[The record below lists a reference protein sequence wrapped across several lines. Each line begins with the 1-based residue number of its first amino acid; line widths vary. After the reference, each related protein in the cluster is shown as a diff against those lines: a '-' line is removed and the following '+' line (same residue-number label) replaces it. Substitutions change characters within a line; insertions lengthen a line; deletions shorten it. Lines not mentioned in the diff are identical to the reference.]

1 VEFTLKTITLFIFI
15 LSGTADFARGAVEI
29 KGAGGV
35 SEKPLAQTWA
45 SEYFQCR
52 LKYDSK
58 NTADAI
64 NQFLTKGCDFALI
77 DSLLTASQIPKALY
91 HHSLYLPTA
100 LSAQAV
106 VYNLPGIPSG
116 ALKLTPSVLSD
127 IFLGKI
133 KKWDD
138 PVLRQ
143 LNPRLLLPDLDIR
156 VVHQSDESSMND
168 FFPSFLE
175 HLNSRWIL
183 KREKD
188 KNLHWPVGQN
198 INGNLKVLQKIRQWS
213 GIITV
218 MNFSFAEE
226 KHLPVAQIQ
235 NKFGRFVEPSNESV
249 QIAASEVG
257 PISGDAV
264 IALTESPGKKA
275 YPLSA
280 IVWAVVDQDYA
291 KVHHNHDKG
300 QALVNFLNW
309 VLSTDGQTAAAKI
322 AYIPLSGKVLSQA
335 LARIQLIQY

>member
-1 VEFTLKTITLFIFI
+1 LKITFKNITLFIFI
-15 LSGTADFARGAVEI
+15 LISTASFARATVEI

-45 SEYFQCR
+45 SEYSQCR
-52 LKYDSK
+52 LKYDGK

-77 DSLLTASQIPKALY
+77 DSLLTASQILKALF
-91 HHSLYLPTA
+91 HHSLYLPTV

-116 ALKLTPSVLSD
+116 ALKLTPAVLSD

-138 PVLRQ
+138 PALLR

-175 HLNSRWIL
+175 RQNPQWIL

-198 INGNLKVLQKIRQWS
+198 VNGNIKVLQKIRQWS
-213 GIITV
+213 GVIAV
-218 MNFSFAEE
+218 MNFSFAAE
-226 KHLPVAQIQ
+226 KYLPVAQIQ
-235 NKFGRFVEPSNESV
+235 NKSGRFVEPSNESI

-264 IALTESPGKKA
+264 VALTESPSKKA
-275 YPLSA
+275 YPLSV

-291 KVHHNHDKG
+291 KIHHNHDKG

-309 VLSTDGQTAAAKI
+309 VLSTDGQTVAAKI
-322 AYIPLSGKVLSQA
+322 AYIPLSQEILSQA
-335 LARIQLIQY
+335 QAKIQLIQY

>member
-1 VEFTLKTITLFIFI
+1 M
-15 LSGTADFARGAVEI
+15 
-29 KGAGGV
+29 
-35 SEKPLAQTWA
+35 
-45 SEYFQCR
+45 
-52 LKYDSK
+52 KYDSK

-64 NQFLTKGCDFALI
+64 NQFLTQGCDFALI
-77 DSLLTASQIPKALY
+77 DSLLTATQIPKALY
-91 HHSLYLPTA
+91 HHALYLPMA

-116 ALKLTPSVLSD
+116 ALKLTPAVLSD
-127 IFLGKI
+127 IFMGKI

-138 PVLRQ
+138 PALHR

-175 HLNSRWIL
+175 RQNPQWIL
-183 KREKD
+183 KREKE

-198 INGNLKVLQKIRQWS
+198 VNGNLKILQKIRQWS
-213 GIITV
+213 GVIAV
-218 MNFSFAEE
+218 LNFSFAED

-235 NKFGRFVEPSNESV
+235 NKSGRFVEPSSETI

-264 IALTESPGKKA
+264 VALTESPGKKA
-275 YPLSA
+275 YLLSM

-309 VLSTDGQTAAAKI
+309 VLSTDGQAAASKI
-322 AYIPLSGKVLSQA
+322 DYIPLS
-335 LARIQLIQY
+335 